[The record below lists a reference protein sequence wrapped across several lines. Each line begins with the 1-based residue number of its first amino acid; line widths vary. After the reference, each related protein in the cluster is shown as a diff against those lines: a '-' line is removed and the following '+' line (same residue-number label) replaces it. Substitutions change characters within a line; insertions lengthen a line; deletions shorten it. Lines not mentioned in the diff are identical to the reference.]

1 MRQSWELPYVTAM
14 TAAAIMIGVGLTFKP
29 DTTIATWAKTEAL
42 RRKKAGE
49 I

>member
-1 MRQSWELPYVTAM
+1 MVTAFLM
-14 TAAAIMIGVGLTFKP
+14 VSVGLTFKP

>member
-1 MRQSWELPYVTAM
+1 MT
-14 TAAAIMIGVGLTFKP
+14 TAAVMIAVGLTFKP
-29 DTTIATWAKTEAL
+29 DTTIATWAKTEAI

>member
-1 MRQSWELPYVTAM
+1 MVS
-14 TAAAIMIGVGLTFKP
+14 AAVLITVGLTFKP
-29 DTTIATWAKTEAL
+29 DTTIGTWAKTEAL